1 VNAVYSVLQTIVGF
15 IFLLGLGL
23 GVVAWILL
31 CVGGG
36 RR

>member
-15 IFLLGLGL
+15 IWLLGLGL
-23 GVVAWILL
+23 GAVAWLL
-31 CVGGG
+31 LMVGG